1 MSLVDLIKQI
11 GTAAVDSQHPVA
23 MMFGAVTQEF
33 PLEVS
38 VNQRITLTR
47 DFLIVPET
55 LREQR
60 ITIGGT
66 EYLIRKPLQQGEK
79 VALLRVQGGLSY
91 YVLDRVVDE

>member
-1 MSLVDLIKQI
+1 MVDLIKQI

-23 MMFGAVTQEF
+23 LMFGNVIKEN

-47 DFLIVPET
+47 DFLVVPDT
-55 LREQR
+55 LLEQK
-60 ITIGGT
+60 ILIGGT
-66 EYLIRKPLQQGEK
+66 EYLIRKPLQQGDK

-91 YVLDRVVDE
+91 YVLDRVGAMDE

>member
-23 MMFGAVTQEF
+23 LMFGNVIKEN

-47 DFLIVPET
+47 DFFSCSGYAP
-55 LREQR
+55 
-60 ITIGGT
+60 
-66 EYLIRKPLQQGEK
+66 
-79 VALLRVQGGLSY
+79 
-91 YVLDRVVDE
+91 